1 MAAPDLLPI
10 VIEIAWQ
17 LGGAGNGY
25 PKYPVHHA
33 KPPKVCRRQRGRI
46 SAAFLALND
55 TFNEPNDEGGNKGL
69 DALNSMRRMLLAS

>member
-1 MAAPDLLPI
+1 VAVPDLLPI

-17 LGGAGNGY
+17 LGGGGSGY
-25 PKYPVHHA
+25 PKYPVHYA

-69 DALNSMRRMLLAS
+69 DALNSMRRMLWAS